1 MTLLV
6 VLGPWAAILYKIFY
20 ISAILGPNRRPTR
33 PEKYLFQ
40 EKSIGRSQPAY
51 VSQVKPDLTIS
62 LGSLGP
68 WAAILYEIC
77 YISALLGPS
86 WRPNRPEKY
95 LFEKKST
102 GRSSNAS
109 VSQVKPDLM
118 ISLVSFGPWDAIL
131 YKICYISALL
141 GPNWRPKR
149 PEKCIFAGKSI
160 GMSKPTPFLQVKPD
174 LMIYLGFLGPWA
186 AIFDEIA
193 QFLSFLGWKWG
204 LKAQKGKIMN
214 GYRHWG
220 HQKYEELH

>member
-6 VLGPWAAILYKIFY
+6 VLGPWAAILYKIYY

-33 PEKYLFQ
+33 PEKYLFL
-40 EKSIGRSQPAY
+40 EKLVGRSQPAS
-51 VSQVKPDLTIS
+51 VSQVKPDLMIS

-68 WAAILYEIC
+68 WAAILYEIR

>member
-1 MTLLV
+1 M
-6 VLGPWAAILYKIFY
+6 
-20 ISAILGPNRRPTR
+20 
-33 PEKYLFQ
+33 
-40 EKSIGRSQPAY
+40 
-51 VSQVKPDLTIS
+51 IS

-68 WAAILYEIC
+68 WAAILYEIRYISALLGPSWRPNRPEKYLSEKKSTGRSSNASVSQVKPDLMISLVSFGPWDAILYEIC

-95 LFEKKST
+95 LSEKKST

-160 GMSKPTPFLQVKPD
+160 GRSQPTPFLQVKPD

>member
-40 EKSIGRSQPAY
+40 EKLIGRSQPAY
-51 VSQVKPDLTIS
+51 VSQVKPDLMIS

-68 WAAILYEIC
+68 WAAILYEIR

-102 GRSSNAS
+102 GRSSNLS
-109 VSQVKPDLM
+109 VSQVKSELM
-118 ISLVSFGPWDAIL
+118 ISSVSFGPWDAIL

-149 PEKCIFAGKSI
+149 PENVFSRENQ
-160 GMSKPTPFLQVKPD
+160 L
-174 LMIYLGFLGPWA
+174 
-186 AIFDEIA
+186 E
-193 QFLSFLGWKWG
+193 G
-204 LKAQKGKIMN
+204 LN
-214 GYRHWG
+214 
-220 HQKYEELH
+220 LHPSCKLNRIWWFI